1 MIYEFTLLLT
11 FLSSGFLLLFFSFGL
26 GSIGELLLIRS
37 SDKGE
42 LFRKKN
48 AKLEMWSQFVLIFI
62 SVLFFLRI
70 ITFLLAPLDMQS
82 YAFLPKVLI
91 HFFLIGFIFLIS
103 WALLWF
109 FLYIKKDLKL
119 EERSLY
125 LKKIFQIGQILALS
139 DLVLTFL
146 IYAKGFLDFFSIKAI
161 GVIPAMSGLSKNYLP
176 LMIMTIV
183 LLTLLSGLFVLFILK
198 RSLKIL
204 KQYWIVLLLLL
215 IVTLLFTAL
224 SSITNLGWYENTQ
237 TRLLLISWQYSY
249 VGWIFMTFIAISIF
263 CNVASIILYS
273 SLNKFINPVKFKNQI
288 ISLIKMGFIS
298 AIAFSFLVILPDLML
313 WFYS

>member
-1 MIYEFTLLLT
+1 M
-11 FLSSGFLLLFFSFGL
+11 
-26 GSIGELLLIRS
+26 
-37 SDKGE
+37 
-42 LFRKKN
+42 KN
-48 AKLEMWSQFVLIFI
+48 
-62 SVLFFLRI
+62 
-70 ITFLLAPLDMQS
+70 
-82 YAFLPKVLI
+82 
-91 HFFLIGFIFLIS
+91 
-103 WALLWF
+103 
-109 FLYIKKDLKL
+109 
-119 EERSLY
+119 
-125 LKKIFQIGQILALS
+125 IFQIGQILALS

-146 IYAKGFLDFFSIKAI
+146 LYAKGFLDFFSIKAT
-161 GVIPAMSGLSKNYLP
+161 GVTTAMSGLSKSYLP

-183 LLTLLSGLFVLFILK
+183 LLVILSGLFVLFILK

-224 SSITNLGWYENTQ
+224 SSITNLGWYENTY

-263 CNVASIILYS
+263 CNVTSIILYS

-288 ISLIKMGFIS
+288 ISLIKMGFIT
-298 AIAFSFLVILPDLML
+298 AIAFTFLVILPDLVL